1 VTAARGEWPE
11 TLDVARLESA
21 GWRPVPFREFVL
33 KIHSRCDLAC
43 DYCYMYTMA
52 DQSWHGRPMVMSLV
66 TVEAAAARIA
76 EHASAH
82 ELPSVEVTLH
92 GGEPLLA
99 GAEFITTAVSA
110 LRRAI
115 EPVARADIQI
125 QTNGVRLSEGI
136 LDLFKRL
143 RVRVGVSVDGY
154 AAAHDRHR
162 RFAQGG
168 GSYQAVAA
176 AVRRL
181 ASPAY
186 RDLFGGLLC
195 VVDVANDPVATY
207 DAMAGFAP
215 PRLDFLL
222 PHGNWTAPPPGRAP
236 DSAATPYADWLIAV
250 FDRWYGTE
258 AGAPHVRL
266 FAEIMHAMLG
276 GAAATEAIGLSPAAV
291 AVIETDG
298 SIEQSDS
305 LKSAYPGAPYTGAH
319 VVADSLD
326 SLLRTPG
333 FAVRQLGMAGLCD
346 ECRKCPVVR
355 VCGSGNYAHR
365 YRAGRGM
372 LNPSV
377 YCLDLFKL
385 IWHVRGVMESDIR
398 GLPRAADRRL
408 EGRGVEVELQA
419 LPECGRLRVRMVS
432 TEDLPQAFP
441 GVCP

>member
-1 VTAARGEWPE
+1 MAGAWGEWPT
-11 TLDVARLESA
+11 TLDVAQLEST

-52 DQSWHGRPMVMSLV
+52 DQSWRGRPIVMSV
-66 TVEAAAARIA
+66 ATIEAAAARIA
-76 EHASAH
+76 EHAAAH
-82 ELPSVEVTLH
+82 ELPSVEVSLH

-99 GAEFITTAVSA
+99 GAEFITTAVTA

-115 EPVARADIQI
+115 EPGTQVDIHI
-125 QTNGVRLSEGI
+125 QTNGVRLDEGF
-136 LDLFKRL
+136 LHLFKRL

-154 AAAHDRHR
+154 DAAQDRHR
-162 RFAQGG
+162 RFAHGG
-168 GSYQAVAA
+168 GSYQAVAT

-186 RDLFGGLLC
+186 RDVYGGLLC
-195 VVDVANDPVATY
+195 VVDVANDPLVTY
-207 DAMAGFAP
+207 DALADVDP
-215 PRLDFLL
+215 PYLDFLL

-236 DSAATPYADWLIAV
+236 YLAATPYADWLIAV

-258 AGAPHVRL
+258 EGAPHVRL
-266 FAEIMHAMLG
+266 FAEIMHALLG

-319 VVADSLD
+319 IAADSLD

-333 FAVRQLGMAGLCD
+333 FAARQLGRAGLCD
-346 ECRKCPVVR
+346 ECRKCPIVR
-355 VCGSGNYAHR
+355 VCGGGNYAHR

-385 IWHVRGVMESDIR
+385 IGHIGGVMQSDIR
-398 GLPRAADRRL
+398 GLPRAAECRL
-408 EGRGVEVELQA
+408 KGHR
-419 LPECGRLRVRMVS
+419 
-432 TEDLPQAFP
+432 
-441 GVCP
+441 